1 MPTSHRQIPHLPGSP
16 PGGGGGT
23 GGGSG
28 GGSGNDDYDPC
39 PNGPDTDDGFNGARD
54 GFNRGKNMPVPTGE
68 SPIILDLDGDGVETT
83 QLKAG
88 AYFDHDGNG
97 FSEQTGWAAPDDG
110 MLVRDIDGNG
120 SVDNGKELF
129 GNETLL
135 SDGTKATNGFQALS
149 ELDDNKDGKI
159 DANDTA
165 WSQLKI
171 WKDTDGDGI
180 SAGDELL
187 TVSL

>member
-1 MPTSHRQIPHLPGSP
+1 
-16 PGGGGGT
+16 
-23 GGGSG
+23 
-28 GGSGNDDYDPC
+28 
-39 PNGPDTDDGFNGARD
+39 
-54 GFNRGKNMPVPTGE
+54 MPVPTPE

-97 FSEQTGWAAPDDG
+97 FSEQTGWAGADDG

-135 SDGTKATNGFQALS
+135 SDSTKASNGFQALS

-159 DANDTA
+159 DANDAA
-165 WSQLKI
+165 WSQLLAVSFL
-171 WKDTDGDGI
+171 GI
-180 SAGDELL
+180 A
-187 TVSL
+187 